1 MNIQRLFRKKDY
13 LLARLGQ
20 MPRGTL
26 VYRKNGII
34 LWQYRRKED
43 GKRIQQRVKPEE
55 LAEMEARFQEKRRLM
70 QSLKNVEV
78 LLQKCGAEERRK
90 ARKAWERK
98 KQAYSVAQ
106 KKEYSGQYRH
116 YTLHGEYVSS
126 KSEVLIADYLYM
138 HRVPYEYEKPLK
150 IEGIT
155 FYPDFT
161 ICFQGTNIYVEHL
174 GLLDDPHYRR
184 QWRRKRIYYNK
195 AGIYEGFNLICTREI
210 HGAIDMQ
217 EVDRLFREMGLIKK
231 DWNKIIRRDQEKIRN
246 QRKGRA
252 L

>member
-55 LAEMEARFQEKRRLM
+55 LAETEARFQEKRRLM

-90 ARKAWERK
+90 ARKPGKEKNRHILWRK
-98 KQAYSVAQ
+98 KRS
-106 KKEYSGQYRH
+106 
-116 YTLHGEYVSS
+116 
-126 KSEVLIADYLYM
+126 IADN
-138 HRVPYEYEKPLK
+138 
-150 IEGIT
+150 I
-155 FYPDFT
+155 DT
-161 ICFQGTNIYVEHL
+161 IRCMANMCL
-174 GLLDDPHYRR
+174 P
-184 QWRRKRIYYNK
+184 
-195 AGIYEGFNLICTREI
+195 
-210 HGAIDMQ
+210 
-217 EVDRLFREMGLIKK
+217 
-231 DWNKIIRRDQEKIRN
+231 N
-246 QRKGRA
+246 QRS
-252 L
+252 